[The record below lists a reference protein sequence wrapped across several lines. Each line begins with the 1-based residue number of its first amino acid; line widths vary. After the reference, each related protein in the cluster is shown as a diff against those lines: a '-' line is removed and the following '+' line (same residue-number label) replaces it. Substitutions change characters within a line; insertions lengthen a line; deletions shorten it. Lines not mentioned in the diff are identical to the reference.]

1 MHPVVIWRIP
11 VASLHHQTEPG
22 QRVHV
27 DLVGVYEAHVLK
39 HADHGLGTGGII
51 ERHEKTE
58 IIHTTS
64 VFLQECVC

>member
-11 VASLHHQTEPG
+11 VASLHHQAEPG

-39 HADHGLGTGGII
+39 HADNGLKTGGMIKI
-51 ERHEKTE
+51 HEKKE
-58 IIHTTS
+58 IILPVYFSKS
-64 VFLQECVC
+64 VC